1 MDTLRILR
9 IIVAL
14 FSSLFLLSC
23 SSGGSDTVA
32 GGGIGG
38 TGYVGVGTITEFG
51 SIVVNGVRLDTTNA
65 MVFIRGKEM
74 GMGDQAIRDNL
85 KLGHVVIVEG
95 TLNENGTSG
104 SAARVMFTPHV
115 RGPVTQIT
123 DIDATA
129 KRLIVL
135 GQTVIIDDN
144 STVFT
149 NTSFENLSLNN
160 VVEVSGMADTSGEIR
175 ATYLEKVADSFD
187 PITVC
192 EVKGMVQNL
201 NFTER
206 IFTMNALVVYYGV
219 ADMSRLPGGVPA
231 EGQLVYVRGTVDTGN
246 RLIAEEIEPADESR
260 IAGTRRLDI
269 EGFIIAFSS
278 VSDFTVGYVKAS
290 AQGNIRYKGG
300 LSEELAAGTRILVK
314 GALVN
319 GILLAE
325 QISFRDQ
332 AKLESSVVAKNTV
345 QKTLFLRGLDGITVT
360 FTDLTKIGGF
370 RQNFDEIQ
378 VGNYIRVRG
387 RELGNSSVVRAA
399 RAQVIPSSDVV
410 ILQGSV
416 DAATEPQLTILGV
429 TVNTTPIP
437 DGNFGGMSRTEFFNN
452 VKPGVLV
459 KIKGRIEPSGV
470 VSWEEIA
477 IEDDI

>member
-1 MDTLRILR
+1 MDALRILR

-14 FSSLFLLSC
+14 FSSVFLLSC

-38 TGYVGVGTITEFG
+38 SGYVGVGTVTEFG

-65 MVFIRGKEM
+65 LVFIGGKEM

-95 TLNENGTSG
+95 ILNEDGTSG

-129 KRLIVL
+129 KKLIVL
-135 GQTVIIDDN
+135 SQTIIIDDN

-160 VVEVSGMADTSGEIR
+160 FVEVSGMMDTSGELR
-175 ATYLEKVADSFD
+175 ATYLKKVADSFD
-187 PITVC
+187 PSMEC
-192 EVKGMVQNL
+192 QVKGTVQKINV
-201 NFTER
+201 NGNYFS
-206 IFTMNALVVYYGV
+206 INALVVYYGA
-219 ADMSRLPGGVPA
+219 ADVSRLPGGAPA
-231 EGQLVYVRGTVDTGN
+231 EGQLVHVRGTVDTGN
-246 RLIAEEIEPADESR
+246 RLIAQEIEPADENS
-260 IAGTRRLDI
+260 IANARRLDI
-269 EGFIIAFSS
+269 DGFIAAFSS
-278 VSDFTVGYVKAS
+278 ISDFTVGYVKVS
-290 AQGNIRYKGG
+290 AQGNTRYKGG
-300 LSEELAAGTRILVK
+300 VAEELEAGTRILVRS
-314 GALVN
+314 ALVN
-319 GILLAE
+319 GVLVAE

-332 AKLESSVVAKNTV
+332 AKLESSVVDKNTV
-345 QKTLFLRGLDGITVT
+345 QRTLSLRGLGGITVT

-370 RQNFDEIQ
+370 RHNFDEIQ
-378 VGNYIRVRG
+378 VGDYIRARG
-387 RELGNSSVVRAA
+387 REIGNSSVVRAA

-410 ILQGSV
+410 ILQGFVDSV
-416 DAATEPQLTILGV
+416 GGSQLTVLSI
-429 TVNTTPIP
+429 TVDSTLIT
-437 DGNFGGMSRTEFFNN
+437 NFGGMSRTEFFNI
-452 VKPGVLV
+452 VKPGSLV
-459 KIKGRIEPSGV
+459 KIKGKVEPSGV

-477 IEDDI
+477 IEDNI